1 MEHPTYG
8 GPFRSRA
15 VRPKS
20 GGRSAEARIPLSAN
34 RPEKPDFSERTK
46 GNSDFAAARW
56 YTRVEQAV
64 VEAVLAR
71 ESTVHQEARIG
82 RELGG
87 VARVGRSMDRAVVL
101 RGRADAP
108 APAGEAPLGP
118 GRDRLDGEQAELRG
132 PAGPGGEVDQAPAVA
147 AAWADGGAGVEVKR
161 LGCSRPSMEL
171 TMWQMIF
178 GRMGFLAFA

>member
-1 MEHPTYG
+1 
-8 GPFRSRA
+8 
-15 VRPKS
+15 
-20 GGRSAEARIPLSAN
+20 
-34 RPEKPDFSERTK
+34 
-46 GNSDFAAARW
+46 
-56 YTRVEQAV
+56 
-64 VEAVLAR
+64 
-71 ESTVHQEARIG
+71 
-82 RELGG
+82 
-87 VARVGRSMDRAVVL
+87 L

-132 PAGPGGEVDQAPAVA
+132 PAGPGGEVDQALAVA
-147 AAWADGGAGVEVKR
+147 AAWADNGAGVEVKR